1 MKATYMEI
9 FLNQTSEDGD
19 EERQAAVA
27 AESGGVTLTTFAS
40 ITFLL
45 QLVTLLVSK

>member
-1 MKATYMEI
+1 MEI
-9 FLNQTSEDGD
+9 FLNQTSEDSG
-19 EERQAAVA
+19 EERQTAAAV
-27 AESGGVTLTTFAS
+27 ESGGVTLTTFAS